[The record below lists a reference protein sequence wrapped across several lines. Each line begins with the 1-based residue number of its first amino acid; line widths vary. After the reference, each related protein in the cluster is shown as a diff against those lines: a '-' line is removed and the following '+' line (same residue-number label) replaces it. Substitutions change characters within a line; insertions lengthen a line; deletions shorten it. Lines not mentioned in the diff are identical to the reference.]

1 MLFIIDE
8 SILFVD
14 KVSDQKNGRNSMELA
29 LTERFSLLVWWA
41 VGLGITVYLML
52 GAVDTI
58 MVLLE

>member
-1 MLFIIDE
+1 
-8 SILFVD
+8 
-14 KVSDQKNGRNSMELA
+14 MELA

-41 VGLGITVYLML
+41 VALGITVYLML